1 MRFRSM
7 RFGRPGKRPVTPV
20 ASDRKKRPQRATR
33 QRLTELF
40 LFCFSV
46 PLRVCVCVCFSV
58 SARLLD
64 RWRRLAGPILGSRCR
79 ASVLFRFVERPP
91 VGNEGVPMMAANGRF
106 FDGALHIGTLVFA
119 HNEFR
124 LAGDH
129 LGECLRFRTTL
140 RFRRA
145 ISNDDRVNEEKKTD
159 EKNRLDSRLVF
170 LFFFFFLLSFQLQ
183 WEIRMARTAKPAN
196 QKVAA
201 LITRPP
207 DRHPSVLFSFGFFF
221 VLQFFE

>member
-1 MRFRSM
+1 M

-145 ISNDDRVNEEKKTD
+145 ISNDDRVNEEKRTD

-170 LFFFFFLLSFQLQ
+170 LFFFFPFIVSVTVGDSDGADSQTGQ
-183 WEIRMARTAKPAN
+183 SESGGPNHPT
-196 QKVAA
+196 
-201 LITRPP
+201 TRS
-207 DRHPSVLFSFGFFF
+207 PSIGSIFVWFFF
-221 VLQFFE
+221 VLQFFK